1 MPVKRVKDHAEENA
15 SARPD
20 VTESRLRSL
29 LKRVTV
35 DPSVCHG
42 EPCIRGLRIMV
53 SSIVNSLKGGMS
65 YDDLMLRYPD
75 LTRDDIDAA
84 VTYAHANEN

>member
-1 MPVKRVKDHAEENA
+1 VPVKKVKEYAES
-15 SARPD
+15 SAARLD
-20 VTESRLRSL
+20 MTESRLRGL

-35 DPSVCHG
+35 DSQVCHG

-53 SSIVNSLKGGMS
+53 SSIINSLRGGMS

-75 LTRDDIDAA
+75 LARDDIDAA
-84 VTYAHANEN
+84 VIYTHAHEN

>member
-1 MPVKRVKDHAEENA
+1 VPVKKVKEYTAEN
-15 SARPD
+15 SFTRSD
-20 VTESRLRSL
+20 MTESRLRSL

-35 DPSVCHG
+35 DPQVCHG

-53 SSIVNSLKGGMS
+53 SSVLNSLKGGMS

-84 VTYAHANEN
+84 VTYAHAHEN

>member
-1 MPVKRVKDHAEENA
+1 MIGKTKDRPFENKA
-15 SARPD
+15 AKPQLS
-20 VTESRLRSL
+20 ESQSSRL

-42 EPCIRGLRIMV
+42 EPCIRGMRIPV
-53 SSIVNSLKGGMS
+53 NVIVNSLKGGMS
-65 YDDLMLRYPD
+65 VDEILLRYPD

-84 VTYAHANEN
+84 IIYSHRR

>member
-1 MPVKRVKDHAEENA
+1 MKRLKDYADENRV
-15 SARPD
+15 ARAGAG
-20 VTESRLRSL
+20 EGRARSL

-35 DPSVCHG
+35 DPRVCHG

-65 YDDLMLRYPD
+65 YDDLLLRYPD

-84 VTYAHANEN
+84 VMYARAHEN

>member
-1 MPVKRVKDHAEENA
+1 VKKVKEYAAEN
-15 SARPD
+15 SFTRSD
-20 VTESRLRSL
+20 MTESRLRGL

-35 DPSVCHG
+35 DPQVCHG

-53 SSIVNSLKGGMS
+53 SSILNSLKGGMS

-84 VTYAHANEN
+84 VTYAHAHEN